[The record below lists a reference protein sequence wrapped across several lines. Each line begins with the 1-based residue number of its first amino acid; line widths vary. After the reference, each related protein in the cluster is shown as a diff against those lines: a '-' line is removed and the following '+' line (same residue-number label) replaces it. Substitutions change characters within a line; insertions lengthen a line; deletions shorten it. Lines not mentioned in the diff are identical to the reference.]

1 LKTSNSLL
9 IFGIINILQGVFF
22 YLRDGIIVEEVFV
35 ISEEANY
42 VGSIFLQ
49 YIGLVFFGIGV
60 LLLLFKNESPQI
72 GKKVL
77 KGFCFIIGL
86 PLLNVPI
93 LMMQND
99 NIEVSPI
106 VFINFVYLL
115 LALMLAYSKKKLSST
130 YLNISQNIFFSSEF
144 THVLLLATIHYNL
157 SNT

>member
-1 LKTSNSLL
+1 
-9 IFGIINILQGVFF
+9 
-22 YLRDGIIVEEVFV
+22 
-35 ISEEANY
+35 
-42 VGSIFLQ
+42 
-49 YIGLVFFGIGV
+49 
-60 LLLLFKNESPQI
+60 
-72 GKKVL
+72 
-77 KGFCFIIGL
+77 
-86 PLLNVPI
+86 

-106 VFINFVYLL
+106 VFINIVYLL